1 MNVSTPQ
8 PNKNSPSGKS
18 YLLRA
23 LSLLAPFSLNAQ
35 VVNDGATKML
45 ANVTNTITGNVTVGT
60 NGSFTLLVLSDNS
73 LPTKSNR
80 QPRTARR
87 PESRPS
93 ES

>member
-1 MNVSTPQ
+1 
-8 PNKNSPSGKS
+8 
-18 YLLRA
+18 
-23 LSLLAPFSLNAQ
+23 
-35 VVNDGATKML
+35 
-45 ANVTNTITGNVTVGT
+45 VGT